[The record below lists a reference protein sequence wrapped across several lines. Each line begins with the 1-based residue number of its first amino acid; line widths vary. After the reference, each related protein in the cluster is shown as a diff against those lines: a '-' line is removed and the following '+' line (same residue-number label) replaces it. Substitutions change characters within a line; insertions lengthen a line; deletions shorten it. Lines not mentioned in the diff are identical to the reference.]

1 MRRLS
6 AEEIRRARQGQVQ
19 PGPAPRPRRQPV
31 ATSAAPAPQ
40 RQRRSLKRLAVIGV
54 PLVLLAL
61 AAAYVVPLALRAHEA
76 AGKIFVPPPPRIA
89 AAATG
94 TSTSPPVPTRNAQG
108 TPVPPPQSYATTAP
122 IALPSWDKKER
133 INILLLGAD
142 SNAARRDEGE
152 PPLSDT
158 IIVMT
163 IDPATKTVG
172 MLSIPRDLY
181 VNIPGV
187 GMDKINAA
195 YSNGELSNITGPG
208 LVQATIEQNFGI
220 TIHYFVEIDLE
231 GFQKLVDTLGGVTL
245 DVTAPLKDDEYPG
258 QSYNYTRILYH
269 TGFQHMDG
277 ATALSYVRSRHDDSD
292 FGRGAR
298 QQAFLKA
305 FREQAVSL
313 DLITKAPQLISNLG
327 DTVRTDLSPTD
338 VLKLAQLA
346 TSIPNGNIHSYNL
359 LDATSVQ
366 YNPGQ
371 PYYLIPDW
379 DKVHATLAQMM
390 PGGTDA
396 PAAAAPTVEKPD
408 LSARVL
414 VLNGTHVDKLAAR
427 ASSKLSEIGFQ
438 SVSVAQAPDAGQ
450 HPASIIYDS
459 SGDTPTSRLVA
470 QTLGLP
476 SSSIQQADAAQLGT
490 NQIVVV
496 LGDDAPPNVGN

>member
-1 MRRLS
+1 M
-6 AEEIRRARQGQVQ
+6 A
-19 PGPAPRPRRQPV
+19 RPRRQPV
-31 ATSAAPAPQ
+31 AMAAAPAPAL
-40 RQRRSLKRLAVIGV
+40 RRRRRSLKRAAIIGV
-54 PLVLLAL
+54 PLLLLAL
-61 AAAYVVPLALRAHEA
+61 VAAYVVPLALRAHDA

-94 TSTSPPVPTRNAQG
+94 ASTAPPVATRNAQG

-122 IALPSWDKKER
+122 IAMPSWDKKER

-142 SNAARRDEGE
+142 SNAARRNEGE

-158 IIVMT
+158 IIIMT

-181 VNIPGV
+181 VNIPGI
-187 GMDKINAA
+187 GSDKINSA

-231 GFQKLVDTLGGVTL
+231 GFQKMVDTLGGVTL

-269 TGFQHMDG
+269 TGLQHMDG

-313 DLITKAPQLISNLG
+313 NLITKAPQLISNLG

-366 YNPGQ
+366 YSPGQ

-379 DKVHATLAQMM
+379 DKIHAILGQMM
-390 PGGTDA
+390 PGGGGT
-396 PAAAAPTVEKPD
+396 PGAAPTVQTPD

-450 HPASIIYDS
+450 HPTSIIYDV

-476 SSSIQQADAAQLGT
+476 SSSIQKADAAQLGN

-496 LGDDAPPNVGN
+496 LGDDAPPKVGN